1 MYNTHLMSL
10 PLSFTKEHLKRF
22 KRHSQITRVRLRFGL
37 KISRIMKILNEY
49 TKEKLALL
57 KPFLPYGVLESWE
70 DLDPRLY
77 HAVHIYWLKF
87 YGLWY
92 NTVSK
97 SSFQFWTQIVYGF
110 LVLWL
115 VCFLPGI
122 GEVVYLLRRRDNI
135 GEIAEGYLL

>member
-1 MYNTHLMSL
+1 
-10 PLSFTKEHLKRF
+10 
-22 KRHSQITRVRLRFGL
+22 
-37 KISRIMKILNEY
+37 MKILNEY

-135 GEIAEGYLL
+135 GEIAEGYLLQTI